1 MFSASK
7 SLFKITE
14 FFRHR
19 EDSLARLPLYAIFWY
34 LVRLFYFGGCCCHDH
49 MVVEFTTTYAISA
62 YHHWCWGRISIR
74 SRCTTLCDKVC
85 QWFATGQ
92 WFSPGPP
99 VSSTNKTDCHDITEI
114 LLKVALITTKQT
126 RISKK
131 QSATTTNLVCYALL
145 DKWKY
150 INLVVAL

>member
-1 MFSASK
+1 MIFSASK

-62 YHHWCWGRISIR
+62 YHHWRREFEPR
-74 SRCTTLCDKVC
+74 SCRGVLYATLCYKVC
-85 QWFATGQ
+85 QRLVIGR
-92 WFSPGPP
+92 WFSPGTP
-99 VSSTNKTDCHDITEI
+99 VLNTINQPNHHFILPLYAIFTIYFILPLYAIFTIYFKTNITF
-114 LLKVALITTKQT
+114 
-126 RISKK
+126 
-131 QSATTTNLVCYALL
+131 
-145 DKWKY
+145 
-150 INLVVAL
+150 